1 MTGKTSMRSAT
12 KNSEAMDDYPTGN
25 LDHNAPLL
33 VVSGLGTGATKPM
46 LVDPDL
52 KEHGI
57 LIRSE
62 LPPIDGREA
71 KTILHYIQEAD
82 ATNWPWNASETTKKY
97 RFKIKTVGRELLL
110 PPRRARLPE
119 DYEVPPSPPVLHS
132 PFSPLSPGSTL
143 YPDGLIDARWIEK
156 HQELIPSICLCFYN
170 LTSDP
175 SLATLHDNRLK
186 TDINAVKHALQQSG
200 HRCRLAVVILSDQAP
215 GAMEPFQERL
225 EHIRRGTGLD
235 PKTSLFVLPTKRSE
249 AELEAAAD
257 SVLSSVFTQATEY
270 YRDLGRRT
278 RKKKGRGVAPQP
290 TIPPTSGTSHTLSLQ
305 GWNVRYDFKAA
316 VFAEF
321 RQDMEAAVR
330 SYEQAYESLFGTDVL
345 ETVPSWSPRFNDG
358 RLLADVIAVRILR
371 CLLWTGQSTAA
382 VRRWQAHRYKLSD
395 FLDQRGRGTQ
405 NYGWQAWESRWA
417 EVMARLVEKA
427 AFPELEPS
435 GLTLFRAPEKALSA
449 ERLQPWE
456 MLHHP
461 GYWYRIA
468 ARHTLDRRKLAYS
481 IPGGRPEATRPVCKK
496 NDKPYEEYPLAGQG
510 TDHAQKALTHLNL
523 AIGEFLKR
531 RQKRL
536 AVEVALESAVELE
549 RIGAWK
555 QLLEFLTP
563 VWRAMSFRSESWWN
577 LTEALSWILRKAA
590 AQSGQADLVIAIDWE
605 LMNSRYTRRPQWQ
618 YDMNRALEGVEVE
631 ETPEVSLNDDAV
643 TSFLESSFVFK
654 HGEGR
659 AGQTCPAQL
668 AITSKAFSGSAPV
681 VLGEI
686 HVEFEGSLR
695 ALHLKHE
702 SSPKPMNSEPRGM
715 IVTSPSLTETN
726 LEIDTA
732 PDDDVEEASSSHV
745 TVLEGHDDITIA
757 AGQTRVF
764 ELDVPLRE
772 AGEGKATSV
781 RVKLAPEAFT
791 LNYTMKLREDHS
803 TEVWYVAP
811 AKRRVTRANPLV
823 IKVLPRPPKMEVK
836 FVNVL
841 KQYYAGEPIH
851 IEVQLL
857 NEEDVEANTR
867 LDVHL
872 YGQDVPHFKAH
883 AENGS
888 EDLNSAGEGE
898 EAKLDGLVIGTI
910 EASKSAK
917 ATIIINP
924 INRPTAYDLTI
935 KAWYTL
941 STDPGTHIVQIVAF
955 QLNIVNPFE
964 ASYDLVP
971 RLHSEPWPSVFDHEA
986 VRELDENDGSLSR
999 PRGLAQKWCLIT
1011 RFGSFATE
1019 DLRVVDFDLQVK
1031 GTQGG
1036 VVCSASKNQTL
1047 PEEGI
1052 LMAPKTMEEA
1062 RFDVVAQKLS
1072 LDDRNPSTADLEFMI
1087 RWRRTS
1093 ADPASAPNATPFLLD
1108 PFYVTVAEPRVLASV
1123 YYSVASS
1130 PSSPKS
1136 STPSTPSLSAA
1147 APQIIILDITIE
1159 NPSSHFLTFGLTM
1172 EPSDE
1177 FAFSG
1182 AKTTSLNVLPV
1193 ARRTVTYRLLP
1204 VVEGGSWIN
1213 PQITVRDKYFQ
1224 KVLKII
1230 PTEGMKR
1237 EGENILIWVP
1247 GQGEGGDDD
1256 DDEEQ
1261 ERTEE

>member
-1 MTGKTSMRSAT
+1 
-12 KNSEAMDDYPTGN
+12 MDDYPAGS

-33 VVSGLGTGATKPM
+33 VVSGLGTGATKP
-46 LVDPDL
+46 LLSDPDL
-52 KEHGI
+52 KERGI

-71 KTILHYIQEAD
+71 KAILHYIQEAD
-82 ATNWPWNASETTKKY
+82 ATAWPWNPSETTKKY
-97 RFKIKTVGRELLL
+97 RFKIKTIGREFLL

-119 DYEVPPSPPVLHS
+119 DYEAPLSPPVLHS

-143 YPDGLIDARWIEK
+143 YPDGLIDARWLAK
-156 HQELIPSICLCFYN
+156 HQELIPSICLCFYS

-186 TDINAVKHALQQSG
+186 TDINAVKHALSQSG

-225 EHIRRGTGLD
+225 ENIRRSTGLD

-249 AELEAAAD
+249 AELEVAAD

-270 YRDLGRRT
+270 YRDLGRRV
-278 RKKKGRGVAPQP
+278 RKKRGRGIAPQP

-321 RQDMEAAVR
+321 RQDMEGAVR
-330 SYEQAYESLFGTDVL
+330 LYEQAYESLFGTDVL

-405 NYGWQAWESRWA
+405 NYGWQSWESRWA

-427 AFPELEPS
+427 EFPELEPS
-435 GLTLFRAPEKALSA
+435 SLNLFRAPEKALSA

-456 MLHHP
+456 LLHHP
-461 GYWYRIA
+461 GYWYRTA

-481 IPGGRPEATRPVCKK
+481 IPEDARKPPDPSTASKMAVNTYNSYDTYMCPE
-496 NDKPYEEYPLAGQG
+496 PYEEYPLEGQG
-510 TDHAQKALTHLNL
+510 TDHAQEALAYLNL
-523 AIGEFLKR
+523 AIGEFQKR
-531 RQKRL
+531 KQRRL
-536 AVEVALESAVELE
+536 AVEVALESSIELE
-549 RIGAWK
+549 RIRAWK
-555 QLLEFLTP
+555 PLLEFLTP
-563 VWRAMSFRSESWWN
+563 LWRTVSFRSESWWD

-590 AQSGQADLVIAIDWE
+590 AHSGQADLVIAIDWE
-605 LMNSRYTRRPQWQ
+605 LMNSQYTRQPQWQ
-618 YDMNRALEGVEVE
+618 YDMNKSLEGVEVE
-631 ETPEVSLNDDAV
+631 EAPEVSLNDDAIN
-643 TSFLESSFVFK
+643 SFLESSFIFK
-654 HGEGR
+654 HGEGE
-659 AGQTCPAQL
+659 PARHAQPSL
-668 AITSKAFSGSAPV
+668 LSPPRPFLGVHRLFSMRSTSNSKVACEPCNWNTNQ
-681 VLGEI
+681 I
-686 HVEFEGSLR
+686 
-695 ALHLKHE
+695 
-702 SSPKPMNSEPRGM
+702 NSEPSG
-715 IVTSPSLTETN
+715 ILVTSPSLTETK
-726 LEIDTA
+726 LDIEA
-732 PDDDVEEASSSHV
+732 LADDDSDESPSPPHIM
-745 TVLEGHDDITIA
+745 VLKGHDDLTIA

-764 ELDVPLRE
+764 EVEIPLRE

-781 RVKLAPEAFT
+781 RIMLAPEAFT

-803 TEVWYVAP
+803 TGVWYVAP
-811 AKRRVTRANPLV
+811 AKRRVTRPNPLS

-851 IEVQLL
+851 VEVQLF
-857 NEEDVEANTR
+857 NEEDVDANTR

-883 AENGS
+883 AEDGS
-888 EDLNSAGEGE
+888 EDLSSAGEGE
-898 EAKLDGLVIGTI
+898 EAKLDGLLIGTI

-917 ATIIINP
+917 ATVVIDP

-941 STDPGTHIVQIVAF
+941 VTDPGTHIVQIVAF

-971 RLHSEPWPSVFDHEA
+971 RLHSEPWPSVFDYEG
-986 VRELDENDGSLSR
+986 VRELDDEGSVSR

-1019 DLRVVDFDLQVK
+1019 DLRVVDLDLQVK

-1036 VVCSASKNQTL
+1036 VVCNASKNQIL
-1047 PEEGI
+1047 PADGV
-1052 LMAPKTMEEA
+1052 LMAPKTMDEA
-1062 RFDVVAQKLS
+1062 RFDLVAQKLS

-1093 ADPASAPNATPFLLD
+1093 ADPTSTPNATTFLLD

-1123 YYSVASS
+1123 SYSVASS

-1136 STPSTPSLSAA
+1136 STPSTPSLSST

-1204 VVEGGSWIN
+1204 VVEGGSWIK
-1213 PQITVRDKYFQ
+1213 PQIVVRDKYFQ

-1237 EGENILIWVP
+1237 ESDGIMIWVP
-1247 GQGEGGDDD
+1247 GMDA
-1256 DDEEQ
+1256 DDEETGQ
-1261 ERTEE
+1261 DTSEE

>member
-1 MTGKTSMRSAT
+1 
-12 KNSEAMDDYPTGN
+12 MDDYPAGS

-33 VVSGLGTGATKPM
+33 VVSGLGTGATKP
-46 LVDPDL
+46 LLSDPDL
-52 KEHGI
+52 KERGI

-71 KTILHYIQEAD
+71 KAILHYIQEAD
-82 ATNWPWNASETTKKY
+82 ATAWPWNPSETTKKY
-97 RFKIKTVGRELLL
+97 RFKIKTIGREFLL

-119 DYEVPPSPPVLHS
+119 DYEAPLSPPVLHS

-143 YPDGLIDARWIEK
+143 YPDGLIDAK
-156 HQELIPSICLCFYN
+156 C

-186 TDINAVKHALQQSG
+186 TDINAVKHALSQSG

-225 EHIRRGTGLD
+225 ENIRRSTGLD

-249 AELEAAAD
+249 AELEVAAD

-270 YRDLGRRT
+270 YRDLGRRV
-278 RKKKGRGVAPQP
+278 RKKRGRGIAPQP

-321 RQDMEAAVR
+321 RQDMEGAVR
-330 SYEQAYESLFGTDVL
+330 LYEQAYESLFGTDVL

-405 NYGWQAWESRWA
+405 NYGWQSWESRWA
-417 EVMARLVEKA
+417 ESE
-427 AFPELEPS
+427 S
-435 GLTLFRAPEKALSA
+435 FRAPEKALSA

-456 MLHHP
+456 LLHHP
-461 GYWYRIA
+461 GYWYRTA

-481 IPGGRPEATRPVCKK
+481 IPEDARKPPDPSTASKMAVNTYNSYDTYMCPE
-496 NDKPYEEYPLAGQG
+496 PYEEYPLEGQG
-510 TDHAQKALTHLNL
+510 TDHAQEALAYLNL
-523 AIGEFLKR
+523 AIGEFQKR
-531 RQKRL
+531 KQRRL
-536 AVEVALESAVELE
+536 AVEVALESSIELE
-549 RIGAWK
+549 RIRAWK
-555 QLLEFLTP
+555 PLLEFLTP
-563 VWRAMSFRSESWWN
+563 LWRTVSFRSESWWD

-590 AQSGQADLVIAIDWE
+590 AHSGQADLVIAIDWE
-605 LMNSRYTRRPQWQ
+605 LMNSQYTRQPQWQ
-618 YDMNRALEGVEVE
+618 YDMNKSLEGVEVE
-631 ETPEVSLNDDAV
+631 EAPEVSLNDDAIN
-643 TSFLESSFVFK
+643 SFLESSFIFK

-668 AITSKAFSGSAPV
+668 AITSKAFSGSAPII
-681 VLGEI
+681 LNEI

-695 ALHLKHE
+695 ALQLEHE
-702 SSPKPMNSEPRGM
+702 SSSKQINSEPSG
-715 IVTSPSLTETN
+715 ILVTSPSLTETK
-726 LEIDTA
+726 LDIEA
-732 PDDDVEEASSSHV
+732 LADDDSDESPSPAHIM
-745 TVLEGHDDITIA
+745 VLKGHDDLTIA

-764 ELDVPLRE
+764 EVEIPLRE

-781 RVKLAPEAFT
+781 RIMLAPEAFT

-803 TEVWYVAP
+803 TGVWYVAP
-811 AKRRVTRANPLV
+811 AKRRVTRPNPLS

-851 IEVQLL
+851 VEVQLF
-857 NEEDVEANTR
+857 NEEDVDANTR

-883 AENGS
+883 AEDGS
-888 EDLNSAGEGE
+888 EDLSSAGEGE
-898 EAKLDGLVIGTI
+898 EAKLDGLLIGTI

-917 ATIIINP
+917 AIVVIDP

-941 STDPGTHIVQIVAF
+941 VTDPGTHIVQIVAF

-971 RLHSEPWPSVFDHEA
+971 RLHSEPWPSVFDYEGI
-986 VRELDENDGSLSR
+986 RELDDEGSVSR

-1019 DLRVVDFDLQVK
+1019 DLRVVDLDLQVK

-1036 VVCSASKNQTL
+1036 VVCNASKNQIL
-1047 PEEGI
+1047 PADGV
-1052 LMAPKTMEEA
+1052 LMAPKTMDEA
-1062 RFDVVAQKLS
+1062 RFDLVAQKLS

-1093 ADPASAPNATPFLLD
+1093 ADPTSTPNATTFLLD

-1123 YYSVASS
+1123 SYSVASS

-1136 STPSTPSLSAA
+1136 STPSTPSLSST

-1204 VVEGGSWIN
+1204 VVEGGSWIK
-1213 PQITVRDKYFQ
+1213 PQIVVRDKYFQ

-1237 EGENILIWVP
+1237 ESDGIMIWVP
-1247 GQGEGGDDD
+1247 GMDA
-1256 DDEEQ
+1256 DDEETGQ
-1261 ERTEE
+1261 DTSEE

>member
-1 MTGKTSMRSAT
+1 
-12 KNSEAMDDYPTGN
+12 MDDYPAGS

-33 VVSGLGTGATKPM
+33 VVSGLGTGATKP
-46 LVDPDL
+46 LLADPDL
-52 KEHGI
+52 KERGT

-62 LPPIDGREA
+62 LPLIDGREA
-71 KTILHYIQEAD
+71 KAILHCIQEAD
-82 ATNWPWNASETTKKY
+82 ATSWPWNPTETTKKY
-97 RFKIKTVGRELLL
+97 RFKIKTIGREFLL

-119 DYEVPPSPPVLHS
+119 DYEAPLSPPVLHS

-143 YPDGLIDARWIEK
+143 YPDGLIDARWLAK
-156 HQELIPSICLCFYN
+156 HQEFIPSICLSFYS

-175 SLATLHDNRLK
+175 SLATLNDNQLK
-186 TDINAVKHALQQSG
+186 TDINAVKHALSQSG
-200 HRCRLAVVILSDQAP
+200 HKTRLAVVILSDQAP

-225 EHIRRGTGLD
+225 ENIRRSTGLD

-249 AELEAAAD
+249 AELEVAAD
-257 SVLSSVFTQATEY
+257 SVLSSVFMQATEY
-270 YRDLGRRT
+270 YRDLSRRT
-278 RKKKGRGVAPQP
+278 RKKRGRGVAPQP

-321 RQDMEAAVR
+321 RQDMEAALR

-371 CLLWTGQSTAA
+371 CLFWTGQSTAG

-417 EVMARLVEKA
+417 EVMAQLVEKA
-427 AFPELEPS
+427 KFPELEPS
-435 GLTLFRAPEKALSA
+435 SLNLFRPPEKALSA

-461 GYWYRIA
+461 GYWYRIS

-481 IPGGRPEATRPVCKK
+481 ILKMPGSHQTQ
-496 NDKPYEEYPLAGQG
+496 PYEEYPLEGQG
-510 TDHAQKALTHLNL
+510 TVHAQKVLTHLYL
-523 AIGEFLKR
+523 AIGEFQKR
-531 RQKRL
+531 KQKRL
-536 AVEVALESAVELE
+536 AVEVALESSVELE

-563 VWRAMSFRSESWWN
+563 LWRTISFRSESWWN
-577 LTEALSWILRKAA
+577 LTEALSWILRNAA
-590 AQSGQADLVIAIDWE
+590 ARAGQADLVLAIDWE
-605 LMNSRYTRRPQWQ
+605 LMNSRYNRRPQWQ
-618 YDMNRALEGVEVE
+618 YDINKSLEGVEVE
-631 ETPEVSLNDDAV
+631 EAPELSLNDDAI

-668 AITSKAFSGSAPV
+668 AITSKAFSGSTPV
-681 VLGEI
+681 VLDEI
-686 HVEFEGSLR
+686 RVEFEGSLR
-695 ALHLKHE
+695 ALHLEHE
-702 SSPKPMNSEPRGM
+702 SSSPKQTSSEPRGM
-715 IVTSPSLTETN
+715 V
-726 LEIDTA
+726 
-732 PDDDVEEASSSHV
+732 
-745 TVLEGHDDITIA
+745 GHDDLTIA
-757 AGQTRVF
+757 PGQTRVF
-764 ELDVPLRE
+764 EVDVPLRE

-781 RVKLAPEAFT
+781 RVTLAPEAFT
-791 LNYTMKLREDHS
+791 LNYTMKLREDNS
-803 TEVWYVAP
+803 TGVWYVAP
-811 AKRRVTRANPLV
+811 AKRRVTRPNPLS

-851 IEVQLL
+851 VEVQLI
-857 NEEDVEANTR
+857 NEEDVDANTK

-883 AENGS
+883 AEDGS
-888 EDLNSAGEGE
+888 EDLSSAGEGE
-898 EAKLDGLVIGTI
+898 EAKLDGPAIGTI

-917 ATIIINP
+917 ATVIIDP

-941 STDPGTHIVQIVAF
+941 VTDPGTHIVQIVAF

-971 RLHSEPWPSVFDHEA
+971 RLHSDPWPSVFDYEA
-986 VRELDENDGSLSR
+986 IKELDDNDGSFSR

-1019 DLRVVDFDLQVK
+1019 DLRVVDLDLQVK
-1031 GTQGG
+1031 GTQGD

-1047 PEEGI
+1047 PEDGI
-1052 LMAPKTMEEA
+1052 LMAPKIMDEA
-1062 RFDVVAQKLS
+1062 RFDLVAQKLS
-1072 LDDRNPSTADLEFMI
+1072 LDDRNPSTADLEFMV

-1093 ADPASAPNATPFLLD
+1093 ADPASTPNATTFLLD

-1130 PSSPKS
+1130 PSSSKS
-1136 STPSTPSLSAA
+1136 TTPSTPSLSSTS
-1147 APQIIILDITIE
+1147 PQIIILDITIE

-1204 VVEGGSWIN
+1204 VVEGGSWIK
-1213 PQITVRDKYFQ
+1213 PQIVVRDKYFQ

-1237 EGENILIWVP
+1237 QGDSIMIWVP
-1247 GQGEGGDDD
+1247 GQDA
-1256 DDEEQ
+1256 DDEKG
-1261 ERTEE
+1261 EETSEE

>member
-1 MTGKTSMRSAT
+1 
-12 KNSEAMDDYPTGN
+12 MDDYPAGC

-33 VVSGLGTGATKPM
+33 VVSGLGTGATKP
-46 LVDPDL
+46 LLADPDL
-52 KEHGI
+52 KEQGI

-71 KTILHYIQEAD
+71 KAILHYIQEAD
-82 ATNWPWNASETTKKY
+82 ATSWPWNPTETKKY
-97 RFKIKTVGRELLL
+97 RFKIKTIGREFLL

-119 DYEVPPSPPVLHS
+119 DYEVPLSPPVLHS

-143 YPDGLIDARWIEK
+143 YPDGLIDARWLAK
-156 HQELIPSICLCFYN
+156 HQELIPSICLCFYS
-170 LTSDP
+170 LTTDP

-186 TDINAVKHALQQSG
+186 TDINAVKHALSQSG
-200 HRCRLAVVILSDQAP
+200 HKCRLAVVILSDQAP

-225 EHIRRGTGLD
+225 ENIRRSTGLD

-249 AELEAAAD
+249 PELEMAAD

-278 RKKKGRGVAPQP
+278 RKKRGRGVAPQP

-321 RQDMEAAVR
+321 RQDMEAALR

-345 ETVPSWSPRFNDG
+345 EMVPSWSPRFNDG

-371 CLLWTGQSTAA
+371 CLFWTGQSTAA

-427 AFPELEPS
+427 EFPELEPS
-435 GLTLFRAPEKALSA
+435 SLNLFRAPEKALAA

-481 IPGGRPEATRPVCKK
+481 IPEDARKPPDPTVASKIVVNTYNSYDTYMCPE
-496 NDKPYEEYPLAGQG
+496 PYEEYPLEGQG
-510 TDHAQKALTHLNL
+510 TDHAQKAITHLNL
-523 AIGEFLKR
+523 AIGEFQR
-531 RQKRL
+531 RKQKRL
-536 AVEVALESAVELE
+536 AMEVALESSIELE
-549 RIGAWK
+549 RIKAWK

-563 VWRAMSFRSESWWN
+563 VWRVMSFRSENWWN

-590 AQSGQADLVIAIDWE
+590 AHAGQADLVIAIDWE
-605 LMNSRYTRRPQWQ
+605 LMNSQYNRRPQWQ
-618 YDMNRALEGVEVE
+618 YDINRSLEGVEVE
-631 ETPEVSLNDDAV
+631 ETPEVSLNDDAI
-643 TSFLESSFVFK
+643 TSFLKSSFIFK

-681 VLGEI
+681 VLDEI

-695 ALHLKHE
+695 ALHLEHE
-702 SSPKPMNSEPRGM
+702 SSSKQLSSEPRGM
-715 IVTSPSLTETN
+715 VVTSPSLTETK
-726 LEIDTA
+726 LDVATL
-732 PDDDVEEASSSHV
+732 PDDDSEEAPSPPPHY
-745 TVLEGHDDITIA
+745 A

-764 ELDVPLRE
+764 EVDVPLRE

-781 RVKLAPEAFT
+781 RVKLAPGAFT
-791 LNYTMKLREDHS
+791 LNYTMRLQEDNS
-803 TEVWYVAP
+803 TGLWYVAP
-811 AKRRVTRANPLV
+811 AKRRVTRANPLS

-851 IEVQLL
+851 IEVQLI
-857 NEEDVEANTR
+857 NEEDVDANTK

-883 AENGS
+883 AEDGS
-888 EDLNSAGEGE
+888 EDKSSAGEGE
-898 EAKLDGLVIGTI
+898 EAKLDGLTIGTI

-917 ATIIINP
+917 ATVVIDP

-941 STDPGTHIVQIVAF
+941 VTDPGTHIVQIVAF

-971 RLHSEPWPSVFDHEA
+971 RLHSEPWPSVFDYEA
-986 VRELDENDGSLSR
+986 VRELGDSDGSFSR
-999 PRGLAQKWCLIT
+999 PRGLAQKWCLVT

-1019 DLRVVDFDLQVK
+1019 DLRVVDLDLQVK

-1047 PEEGI
+1047 PDDGI

-1062 RFDVVAQKLS
+1062 RFDLVAQKLS

-1093 ADPASAPNATPFLLD
+1093 ADPASTPNATTFLLD

-1136 STPSTPSLSAA
+1136 TTPATPSFSSAS
-1147 APQIIILDITIE
+1147 PQIIILDITIE

-1193 ARRTVTYRLLP
+1193 ARRTVTYRLMP
-1204 VVEGGSWIN
+1204 VVEGGSWIK
-1213 PQITVRDKYFQ
+1213 PQLVVRDKYFQ

-1237 EGENILIWVP
+1237 EGDNIMIWVP
-1247 GQGEGGDDD
+1247 GQDA
-1256 DDEEQ
+1256 DDEKG
-1261 ERTEE
+1261 EETSEE

>member
-1 MTGKTSMRSAT
+1 M
-12 KNSEAMDDYPTGN
+12 NDYPAGS

-33 VVSGLGTGATKPM
+33 VVSGLGSGATKP
-46 LVDPDL
+46 LLADPDL
-52 KEHGI
+52 KERGI

-62 LPPIDGREA
+62 LPPIEGREA
-71 KTILHYIQEAD
+71 KAILHHIQGAD
-82 ATNWPWNASETTKKY
+82 ATNWPWNPSDTNKRY
-97 RFKIKTVGRELLL
+97 RFKIKTIGREFLL

-119 DYEVPPSPPVLHS
+119 DYEAPLSPPVLHS

-143 YPDGLIDARWIEK
+143 YPDGLIDARWLAK
-156 HQELIPSICLCFYN
+156 HQELIPSICLCFYS

-186 TDINAVKHALQQSG
+186 TDINAVKHALSQSG
-200 HRCRLAVVILSDQAP
+200 HKCRLAVVILSDQAP
-215 GAMEPFQERL
+215 GGMEPFQERL
-225 EHIRRGTGLD
+225 ENIRRSTGLD

-249 AELEAAAD
+249 AELEVAAD

-278 RKKKGRGVAPQP
+278 RKKRGRGIAPQP

-321 RQDMEAAVR
+321 RQDMEGAVR

-382 VRRWQAHRYKLSD
+382 VRRWQAHRYNLSD

-417 EVMARLVEKA
+417 EVMACLVEKTE
-427 AFPELEPS
+427 FPELEPS
-435 GLTLFRAPEKALSA
+435 SLNLFRAPEKALSA

-456 MLHHP
+456 LLHHP

-481 IPGGRPEATRPVCKK
+481 IPEDARKPPDPTAASKMAVNTYNSYDTYMCPE
-496 NDKPYEEYPLAGQG
+496 PYEEYPLEGQG
-510 TDHAQKALTHLNL
+510 TDHTQQAITHLNL
-523 AIGEFLKR
+523 AIGEFHKR
-531 RQKRL
+531 KQKRL
-536 AVEVALESAVELE
+536 AVEVALESSVELE

-555 QLLEFLTP
+555 PLLEFLTP
-563 VWRAMSFRSESWWN
+563 MWRTVSFRSESWWD

-605 LMNSRYTRRPQWQ
+605 LMNSQYTRRPQWQ
-618 YDMNRALEGVEVE
+618 YDMNKSLEGVEVE
-631 ETPEVSLNDDAV
+631 DTPDVSLNDDAI

-668 AITSKAFSGSAPV
+668 AITSKAFSGSTPI
-681 VLGEI
+681 VLEEI

-695 ALHLKHE
+695 ALHLEHE
-702 SSPKPMNSEPRGM
+702 SSSKQTNLEPRG
-715 IVTSPSLTETN
+715 ILVTSPSLTETK
-726 LEIDTA
+726 LEIEDFA
-732 PDDDVEEASSSHV
+732 EDDSEESSSSPHIM
-745 TVLEGHDDITIA
+745 VLKGHDDLTIA

-764 ELDVPLRE
+764 EVAVPLRE
-772 AGEGKATSV
+772 AGEGKVTSV
-781 RVKLAPEAFT
+781 RVTLAPEAFT
-791 LNYTMKLREDHS
+791 LNYTMKLREDNS
-803 TEVWYVAP
+803 IGVWYVAP
-811 AKRRVTRANPLV
+811 AKRRVTRPNPLS

-851 IEVQLL
+851 VEVQLL
-857 NEEDVEANTR
+857 NEEDVDANTR

-883 AENGS
+883 AEDGS
-888 EDLNSAGEGE
+888 EDLSSAGEGE

-917 ATIIINP
+917 ATVVIDP

-941 STDPGTHIVQIVAF
+941 VTDPGTHIVQIVAF

-971 RLHSEPWPSVFDHEA
+971 RLHSEPWPSVFDYEG
-986 VRELDENDGSLSR
+986 VRELDVEGSVDR
-999 PRGLAQKWCLIT
+999 PRGLAQKWCLVT

-1019 DLRVVDFDLQVK
+1019 DLRVVDLDLQVM

-1036 VVCSASKNQTL
+1036 VVCTAFKNQVL
-1047 PEEGI
+1047 PADGV

-1062 RFDVVAQKLS
+1062 RFDLVAQKLS

-1087 RWRRTS
+1087 RWRRIS
-1093 ADPASAPNATPFLLD
+1093 ADPASTPNATPFLLD

-1123 YYSVASS
+1123 SYSVASS
-1130 PSSPKS
+1130 PSSSKS
-1136 STPSTPSLSAA
+1136 STPSTPSLSST
-1147 APQIIILDITIE
+1147 APQVIILDITIE

-1204 VVEGGSWIN
+1204 VVEGGSWIK
-1213 PQITVRDKYFQ
+1213 PQIVVRDKYFQ

-1237 EGENILIWVP
+1237 ESDGIMIWVP
-1247 GQGEGGDDD
+1247 NMDVD
-1256 DDEEQ
+1256 DDETEQ
-1261 ERTEE
+1261 DIGEE